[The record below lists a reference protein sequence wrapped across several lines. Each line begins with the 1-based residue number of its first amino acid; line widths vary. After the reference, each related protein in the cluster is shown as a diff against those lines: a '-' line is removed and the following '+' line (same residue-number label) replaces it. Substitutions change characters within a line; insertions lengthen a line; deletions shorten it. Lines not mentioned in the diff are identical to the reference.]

1 MAINKASTVP
11 GGMQA
16 NARVRAAFHGSGEW
30 LIKQEEN

>member
-1 MAINKASTVP
+1 MAISKASIVP

-16 NARVRAAFHGSGEW
+16 KTRVHAAFHGSGEW